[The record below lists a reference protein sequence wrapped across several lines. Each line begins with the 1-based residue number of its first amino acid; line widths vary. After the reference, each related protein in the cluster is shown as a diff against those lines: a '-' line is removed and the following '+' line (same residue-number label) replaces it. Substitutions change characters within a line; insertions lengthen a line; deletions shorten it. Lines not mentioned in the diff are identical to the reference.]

1 METVRTAAVA
11 GTFYPDDPTVL
22 RKTIEEFL
30 TKAQSVQGN
39 NGTPLEAPKAL
50 IVPHAG
56 YVYSGPVA
64 ASAYYRLLAHRHT
77 ITRVVLLGPCHRVP
91 IGGLALS
98 SATYFETPLG
108 RIKLDEDLRETVEK
122 MPQVFTFDPTHQ
134 DEHSLEVHLP
144 FLQSIIADFTLL
156 PLVVG
161 QASPGEVAD
170 VLDAVWGG
178 QETLIIISTDLSHY
192 LDYNACQ
199 SLDNRTVQSI
209 ENFDTAHIDNNQACG
224 RVPLKG
230 LLEIAKIRH
239 MDITTLDVRNSG
251 DTAGSKDR
259 VVGYGAWLLSGGHQ
273 ISDSDAFAF
282 RTKAILNRHGVTLL
296 QLAAASIKRGVT
308 HHEPVKLDLESFPS
322 SLKEP
327 GASFVTLEKNGG
339 NLRGCIGS
347 LQAHAPLAKD
357 IADNAYKAAFQD
369 PRFHPL
375 NAEEL
380 ADLSLHISILSPAFP
395 MEIQNEADL
404 LEQLRPN
411 IDGLIIQ
418 DGGRRALFLPSV
430 WEKLP
435 DKKQFLTHLKM
446 KAGLAGNHWS
456 DDFKASRFIT
466 ESIHSESLD
475 APEKLWQ
482 DNVK

>member
-1 METVRTAAVA
+1 METVRAAAVA
-11 GTFYPDDPTVL
+11 GTFYPDDPIIL
-22 RKTIEEFL
+22 RKTIEDFL
-30 TKAQSVQGN
+30 TTAQAIQEN
-39 NGTPLEAPKAL
+39 NGTYPEPPKAL

-64 ASAYYRLLAHRHT
+64 ASAYYRLLAQRHT

-91 IGGLALS
+91 VGGLALS
-98 SATYFETPLG
+98 SATYFETPFG
-108 RIKLDEDLRETVEK
+108 RVKLDQDLREKVEK
-122 MPQVFTFDPTHQ
+122 MPQIFTFDPTHQ

-144 FLQSIIADFTLL
+144 FLQAILADFTLL

-161 QASPGEVAD
+161 QASPTEVAD

-178 QETLIIISTDLSHY
+178 PETLIIISTDLSHY

-199 SLDNRTVQSI
+199 SLDNRTVQAI
-209 ENFDTAHIDNNQACG
+209 EKFDISHINNNQACG
-224 RVPLKG
+224 RIPLKG

-239 MDITTLDVRNSG
+239 MDIITLDVRNSG

-259 VVGYGAWLLSGGHQ
+259 VVGYGAWMLSGGHQ
-273 ISDSDAFAF
+273 INDYDAFSF
-282 RTKAILNRHGVTLL
+282 RTKAVLNRHGTTLL
-296 QLAAASIKRGVT
+296 QLAAASIKRGLS
-308 HHEPVKLDLESFPS
+308 HHEPVKLDLQSFPT

-327 GASFVTLEKNGG
+327 GASFVTLEKDGG

-375 NAEEL
+375 NADEL
-380 ADLSLHISILSPAFP
+380 NDLSLHISILSPAFP
-395 MEIQNEADL
+395 MEIKDEADL

-418 DGGRRALFLPSV
+418 DGTRRALFLPSV

-435 DKKQFLTHLKM
+435 DKKQFLTHLKR
-446 KAGLAGNHWS
+446 KAGLSDNHWS
-456 DDFKASRFIT
+456 DNFTASRFVT

-475 APEKLWQ
+475 VPENLWQ
-482 DNVK
+482 DNIK